1 MPRSHLSG
9 NLTENSNQPSRP
21 TQQIL
26 FQSTI
31 PFQFL
36 RFYIILLSV
45 SPCIYMVRK
54 SMYILNLNQHM
65 PIFYNIFLYF
75 HLAQVQQYLQLLFF
89 LILHI
94 CK

>member
-1 MPRSHLSG
+1 M
-9 NLTENSNQPSRP
+9 
-21 TQQIL
+21 
-26 FQSTI
+26 
-31 PFQFL
+31 
-36 RFYIILLSV
+36 
-45 SPCIYMVRK
+45 MRK

-94 CK
+94 CKLTKYHDYVIHEIKHFCSTSIRLIGSLEI